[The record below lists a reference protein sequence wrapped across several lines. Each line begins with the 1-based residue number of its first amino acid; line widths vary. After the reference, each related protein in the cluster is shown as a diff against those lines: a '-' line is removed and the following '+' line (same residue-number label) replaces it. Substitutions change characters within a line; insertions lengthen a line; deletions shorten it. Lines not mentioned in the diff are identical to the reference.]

1 MRKRR
6 VTDKQSKNAV
16 KQAFGVIK
24 EIVISAMAEIWK
36 ELPSLLEEFFL
47 CFCHHRMAE
56 MSEAKQSEVEL
67 LSHRR
72 YKVVARNAIR
82 GQCYGWNYTRYGG

>member
-24 EIVISAMAEIWK
+24 ELII
-36 ELPSLLEEFFL
+36 
-47 CFCHHRMAE
+47 RYG
-56 MSEAKQSEVEL
+56 
-67 LSHRR
+67 R
-72 YKVVARNAIR
+72 YKEYTEPFSGEIYWKAFLFVFKNATIFQMEQFYEVIPDSIGR
-82 GQCYGWNYTRYGG
+82 WFIYEGTVWK

>member
-1 MRKRR
+1 MGFSRSQN
-6 VTDKQSKNAV
+6 VN
-16 KQAFGVIK
+16 K

-56 MSEAKQSEVEL
+56 MSETKQSEVEL

-72 YKVVARNAIR
+72 YKVVAWNAIR

>member
-1 MRKRR
+1 
-6 VTDKQSKNAV
+6 
-16 KQAFGVIK
+16 
-24 EIVISAMAEIWK
+24 MAEIWK

-56 MSEAKQSEVEL
+56 MSETKQSEVEL

-72 YKVVARNAIR
+72 HKVVAWNAIR

>member
-24 EIVISAMAEIWK
+24 TLII
-36 ELPSLLEEFFL
+36 
-47 CFCHHRMAE
+47 RYG
-56 MSEAKQSEVEL
+56 
-67 LSHRR
+67 R
-72 YKVVARNAIR
+72 YKEYTEPFSGEIYWKAFLFVFKNATIKR
-82 GQCYGWNYTRYGG
+82 AKYE